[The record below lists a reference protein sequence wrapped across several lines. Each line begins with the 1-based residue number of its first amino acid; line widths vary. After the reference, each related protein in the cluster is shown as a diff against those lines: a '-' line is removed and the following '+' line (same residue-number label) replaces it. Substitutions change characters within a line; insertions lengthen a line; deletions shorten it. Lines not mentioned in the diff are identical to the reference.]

1 VLFYVTPHYVL
12 WCALPPH
19 KLVKYL
25 QVISVIIFLSLLYI
39 MLKYI
44 VSAINLVLVDFIYL
58 NLIKDFFV
66 NQIKKVQG
74 TEVKMNYTGAILCYL
89 FLVLGINYFI
99 IYQKKSILDA
109 FLLGLLIY
117 GVYET
122 TNYTLFSKWSFTT
135 VVIDTLWGGIL
146 FAITT
151 FITRYFF
158 PN

>member
-1 VLFYVTPHYVL
+1 
-12 WCALPPH
+12 
-19 KLVKYL
+19 
-25 QVISVIIFLSLLYI
+25 

-158 PN
+158 PK